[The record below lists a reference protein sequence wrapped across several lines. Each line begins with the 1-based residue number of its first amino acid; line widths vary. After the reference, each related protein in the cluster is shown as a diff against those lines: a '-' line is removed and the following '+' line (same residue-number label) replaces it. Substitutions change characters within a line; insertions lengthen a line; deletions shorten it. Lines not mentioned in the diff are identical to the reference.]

1 MRIPDNKIDEV
12 LEAVDLYQLI
22 DEAVPL
28 KKMGASFKGLCPF
41 HSEKTPSFNVHPE
54 KGYFHCFGC
63 GAGGNA
69 ISFVMKFHNLS
80 FPDAVLML
88 ADRFGVEIQY
98 DQQASKESKDIVALH
113 EEIVIDARKYLYSSE
128 GKAALKYLYDR
139 SFSDKLLEEYM
150 VGYLPPRV
158 DTSKYVRKYDRS
170 VLINSGLFKE
180 GKFGLRLMFF
190 DRVMIPVR
198 GVTGKTIALSGRT
211 TTGQQPKY
219 INSPETEIFKKR
231 RILFNMDKAKA
242 AFRSFEYAMVTEGYF
257 DVMRLHEHGYTNSV
271 ASMGTSLTK
280 EHIDLLKRYTSDI
293 YMLFDGDDAG
303 YHSALKSLPTFMEA
317 DSFPYVVFF
326 PDGEDP
332 DSFISKHGK
341 EGFEHLLETKKDLF
355 LFTAEMLLKKSKDFN
370 TKEKNLMRLENLL
383 KTVKSRYRREYYSDK
398 LGAMYQINPDIIK
411 KDIDISGSN
420 SNLKKSEQKNRY
432 NDSSRKITY
441 FYERDFIGALVKL
454 PEDVS
459 LLLTENI
466 LPEYFKDKKMS
477 AIYKKVLEVLQNNGS
492 INVLLSTPD
501 IAEELSPVLM
511 NDLDSDLYR
520 LAAASREKILENSA
534 REDMNRRIKN
544 SANMDEKRKLL
555 IAKFENAKKSLEK
568 NDLED

>member
-1 MRIPDNKIDEV
+1 
-12 LEAVDLYQLI
+12 
-22 DEAVPL
+22 
-28 KKMGASFKGLCPF
+28 
-41 HSEKTPSFNVHPE
+41 
-54 KGYFHCFGC
+54 
-63 GAGGNA
+63 
-69 ISFVMKFHNLS
+69 
-80 FPDAVLML
+80 
-88 ADRFGVEIQY
+88 
-98 DQQASKESKDIVALH
+98 
-113 EEIVIDARKYLYSSE
+113 
-128 GKAALKYLYDR
+128 
-139 SFSDKLLEEYM
+139 
-150 VGYLPPRV
+150 
-158 DTSKYVRKYDRS
+158 
-170 VLINSGLFKE
+170 
-180 GKFGLRLMFF
+180 
-190 DRVMIPVR
+190 
-198 GVTGKTIALSGRT
+198 
-211 TTGQQPKY
+211 
-219 INSPETEIFKKR
+219 
-231 RILFNMDKAKA
+231 
-242 AFRSFEYAMVTEGYF
+242 
-257 DVMRLHEHGYTNSV
+257 
-271 ASMGTSLTK
+271 
-280 EHIDLLKRYTSDI
+280 
-293 YMLFDGDDAG
+293 
-303 YHSALKSLPTFMEA
+303 
-317 DSFPYVVFF
+317 
-326 PDGEDP
+326 
-332 DSFISKHGK
+332 
-341 EGFEHLLETKKDLF
+341 
-355 LFTAEMLLKKSKDFN
+355 
-370 TKEKNLMRLENLL
+370 
-383 KTVKSRYRREYYSDK
+383 
-398 LGAMYQINPDIIK
+398 MYQINPDIIK